1 MAIAGGR
8 TAVPTEQGTHSM
20 TESPGLPPRAGHSA
34 PPILEQI
41 YQRRRVRVEEARQ
54 RVAEADLRRQAE
66 RRVPRPF
73 AAALESAGRPHRPA
87 VIAELKQASP
97 SKGRLRHDFDVP
109 TLARGYE
116 AAGATALS
124 VLTEEDFFLGHLDNL
139 GLARRATALPLLR
152 KDFLFCD
159 YQIWE
164 AAAAGADAI
173 LLIAAM
179 LDDGEITHLLHT
191 SEQAGVDALCEVHD
205 AEELHRIS
213 RLGARLIGVNNRD
226 LRTFH
231 VDVQRSVD
239 LSAQMPEGS
248 IRVAE
253 SGLRT
258 AADLIKVVDA
268 GFHAVLIGE
277 RFMTAANPGAA
288 LAELLAGLPQPAEAG
303 R

>member
-1 MAIAGGR
+1 
-8 TAVPTEQGTHSM
+8 M
-20 TESPGLPPRAGHSA
+20 TESTGLPPRAEHKA
-34 PPILEQI
+34 PPILDRI
-41 YQRRRVRVEEARQ
+41 CQRRRVRVEEARQ
-54 RVAEADLRRQAE
+54 RVAEAELRRLAE
-66 RRVPRPF
+66 RREPRPF
-73 AAALESAGRPHRPA
+73 AAALEQNGRPQRPA

-97 SKGRLRHDFDVP
+97 SKGRLRHDFDVA

-116 AAGATALS
+116 QAGATALS

-139 GLARRATALPLLR
+139 GLARQATTLPLLR
-152 KDFLFCD
+152 KDFLFCE

-179 LDDGEITHLLHT
+179 LDDAQMAQLLHT
-191 SEQAGVDALCEVHD
+191 TEQAGLDVLCEVHD
-205 AEELHRIS
+205 AAELHRVCH
-213 RLGARLIGVNNRD
+213 LGARLIGVNNRD

-231 VDVQRSVD
+231 VDVQRSLD
-239 LSAQMPEGS
+239 LAEQMPAGS

-258 AADLIKVVDA
+258 AADLVKVSEA

-277 RFMTAANPGAA
+277 HFMTAANPGVA
-288 LAELLAGLPQPAEAG
+288 LAGLLAGLPQPTEA
-303 R
+303 RR

>member
-1 MAIAGGR
+1 LSF
-8 TAVPTEQGTHSM
+8 VPIQQGIYLM
-20 TESPGLPPRAGHSA
+20 TESPELLPRAGHSA
-34 PPILEQI
+34 PPILDRI
-41 YQRRRVRVEEARQ
+41 YQRRRVRVAEAQ
-54 RVAEADLRRQAE
+54 QQVAEADLRRRAE

-73 AAALESAGRPHRPA
+73 APALENAGRRHRPA

-97 SKGRLRHDFDVP
+97 SKGRLRHDFDVAA
-109 TLARGYE
+109 LARGYE
-116 AAGATALS
+116 QAGATALS

-139 GLARRATALPLLR
+139 GLARQATALPLLR

-179 LDDGEITHLLHT
+179 LDDALMAQLLQT
-191 SEQAGVDALCEVHD
+191 AEQAGLDALCEVHD
-205 AEELHRIS
+205 EEELHRVR

-239 LSAQMPEGS
+239 LSAQMPAGS

-258 AADLIKVVDA
+258 AADLVKVSEA

-277 RFMTAANPGAA
+277 HFMTSADPGAA
-288 LAELLAGLPQPAEAG
+288 LAELLAGLPQPLGAG
-303 R
+303 Q

>member
-1 MAIAGGR
+1 MR
-8 TAVPTEQGTHSM
+8 AVAPPQQGIQSM

-34 PPILEQI
+34 PPILDQI

-54 RVAEADLRRQAE
+54 RIAEADLRRQAE
-66 RRVPRPF
+66 ARRPRPF
-73 AAALESAGRPHRPA
+73 AAALAGAARPHHPA

-97 SKGRLRHDFDVP
+97 SKGRLRHDFDVA

-116 AAGATALS
+116 QAGATALS

-139 GLARRATALPLLR
+139 GLARQATALPLLR

-179 LDDGEITHLLHT
+179 LDDAEMAHLLHT
-191 SEQAGVDALCEVHD
+191 AEQAGLDALCEVHD
-205 AEELHRIS
+205 AAELQRVS

-239 LSAQMPEGS
+239 LAAQMPPGS

-258 AADLIKVVDA
+258 AADLVKVSAA

-277 RFMTAANPGAA
+277 HFMTAADPGAA
-288 LAELLAGLPQPAEAG
+288 LAQLLAGLPQPVETQ

>member
-1 MAIAGGR
+1 
-8 TAVPTEQGTHSM
+8 M
-20 TESPGLPPRAGHSA
+20 TESPGLPARAGHST
-34 PPILEQI
+34 PPILDQI
-41 YQRRRVRVEEARQ
+41 YQRRRVRVEEAQQ
-54 RVAEADLRRQAE
+54 RVAEAELRRQAGH
-66 RRVPRPF
+66 RVPRPF
-73 AAALESAGRPHRPA
+73 AAALESAGRLRRPA

-97 SKGRLRHDFDVP
+97 SKGRLRHDFDVAA
-109 TLARGYE
+109 LARGYE
-116 AAGATALS
+116 QAGATALS
-124 VLTEEDFFLGHLDNL
+124 VLTEEDFFLGHLNNL
-139 GLARRATALPLLR
+139 GIARQATALPLLR

-179 LDDGEITHLLHT
+179 LDDAQMTQLLQT
-191 SEQAGVDALCEVHD
+191 AGQAGLDALCEVHD
-205 AEELHRIS
+205 EEELHRVR

-226 LRTFH
+226 LRTFQ

-239 LSAQMPEGS
+239 LAAQMPAGS

-258 AADLIKVVDA
+258 AADLVKVSEA

-277 RFMTAANPGAA
+277 HFMTADAPGTA